1 MKATTSNR
9 AQWTADEIA
18 ILTRLYPTTPAH
30 DIAARLGRPRTSVY
44 NKAWLMGIKKDA
56 ECLASQH
63 SARPRQVTQSPASVA
78 SRFKPGM
85 TPWNKGMKGLDTG
98 GKATRFKP
106 GQRPHT
112 ELPIGS
118 YRLNREG
125 HLQRK
130 INNLPGNSSVRWRGV
145 AELVWREA
153 YGPLPKGHRVV
164 FKPGRFSNR
173 LEDITL
179 DAVECVSFAE
189 MMRRNSRHNLPPEVN
204 QLVALKSAITRQV
217 NRITREHQE
226 QPQPQ
231 GATP

>member
-1 MKATTSNR
+1 MTHRFWLPWELRTLR
-9 AQWTADEIA
+9 D
-18 ILTRLYPTTPAH
+18 LYPHRPTANIA
-30 DIAARLGRPRTSVY
+30 DILGCSVRRVY
-44 NKAWLMGIKKDA
+44 NKAHALGLKK
-56 ECLASQH
+56 
-63 SARPRQVTQSPASVA
+63 SPAFMA
-78 SRFKPGM
+78 SDASGKIRRARTDPRLQATQFKPGM
-85 TPWNKGMKGLDTG
+85 TPWNKGMKGLDIG

-112 ELPIGS
+112 ELPVGS
-118 YRLNREG
+118 YRLNRQG

-130 INNLPGNSSVRWRGV
+130 INDLPGKSSVRWRGV
-145 AELVWREA
+145 AELVWVEA
-153 YGPLPKGHRVV
+153 HGPLPKGHRVV

-189 MMRRNSRHNLPPEVN
+189 MLRRNSRHNLPPEVN
-204 QLVALKSAITRQV
+204 HLVALKGAITRQV

-226 QPQPQ
+226 HPQRQ

>member
-1 MKATTSNR
+1 MSRQKWTEPELAILR
-9 AQWTADEIA
+9 QHYPHQRTADLCALLPGRDEKSVYA
-18 ILTRLYPTTPAH
+18 KAHSMGLKKTPAYLATEH
-30 DIAARLGRPRTSVY
+30 SGRIQRARTDPRLV
-44 NKAWLMGIKKDA
+44 A
-56 ECLASQH
+56 
-63 SARPRQVTQSPASVA
+63 TQ
-78 SRFKPGM
+78 FKPGM
-85 TPWNKGMKGLDTG
+85 TPWNKGTKGLDIG

-112 ELPIGS
+112 ELPVGS
-118 YRLNREG
+118 HRLNKEG

-130 INNLPGNSSVRWRGV
+130 INDLPGSNSVRWRGV
-145 AELVWREA
+145 AELVWCA
-153 YGPLPKGHRVV
+153 AHGPLPKGHRVV

-204 QLVALKSAITRQV
+204 QLVAIKGAITRQA